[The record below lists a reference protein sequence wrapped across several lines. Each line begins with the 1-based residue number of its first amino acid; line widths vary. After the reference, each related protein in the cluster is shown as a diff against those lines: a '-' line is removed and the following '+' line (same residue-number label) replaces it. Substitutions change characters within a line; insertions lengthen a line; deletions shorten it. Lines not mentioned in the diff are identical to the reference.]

1 MKNSLEPCECSA
13 SKMVVMG
20 RGEGSGVNSERSDAN
35 CNVGVSYQEEHSQ
48 WDGGNNYVSSS
59 E

>member
-1 MKNSLEPCECSA
+1 MKNNLESCGCSA

-20 RGEGSGVNSERSDAN
+20 RGEGSGVNSGGPDAN
-35 CNVGVSYQEEHSQ
+35 CNVGVCYQEEHFQ